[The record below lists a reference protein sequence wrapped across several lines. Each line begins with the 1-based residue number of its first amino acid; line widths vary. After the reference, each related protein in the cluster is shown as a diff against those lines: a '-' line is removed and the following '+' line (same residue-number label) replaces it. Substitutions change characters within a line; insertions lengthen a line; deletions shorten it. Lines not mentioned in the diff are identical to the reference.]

1 MSAMAVESSRWLSPL
16 KTNVG
21 DGSRILSLA
30 ELVEAN
36 HIIKQI
42 RAKESKIMERIF
54 FSGTS
59 SCSAACYHFVDKF
72 FC

>member
-1 MSAMAVESSRWLSPL
+1 
-16 KTNVG
+16 
-21 DGSRILSLA
+21 LA

-59 SCSAACYHFVDKF
+59 SCSAACYYFVDKF

>member
-1 MSAMAVESSRWLSPL
+1 MSAMAVESSRWLSPS

-42 RAKESKIMERIF
+42 RAKESRVMERIF
-54 FSGTS
+54 YSGIP
-59 SCSAACYHFVDKF
+59 SCSAAFYYFVDKF